1 MIHTPRLVLV
11 PVCEYLFFSQRAAVR
26 DARTGEL
33 RWFPTNS
40 GCTLGPG
47 GVFCL
52 RTSSLGVEDGLT
64 RVVLPSGQTAWV
76 EAAIPLRSP
85 EVAA

>member
-1 MIHTPRLVLV
+1 MQTVLV

-33 RWFPTNS
+33 CWFSAKS

-47 GVFCL
+47 GAFCL
-52 RTSSLGVEDGLT
+52 RTRSLGVEDNLH
-64 RVVLPSGQTAWV
+64 RVVLPAGRSAWV
-76 EAAIPLRSP
+76 EVVIPLNP
-85 EVAA
+85 TGVAA

>member
-1 MIHTPRLVLV
+1 MPVLV
-11 PVCEYLFFSQRAAVR
+11 PVCEYLFFTQRAAVR

-33 RWFPTNS
+33 RWFSAKT

-52 RTSSLGVEDGLT
+52 RTSSVGVEDGLH
-64 RVVLPSGQTAWV
+64 RVVIPGGPTAWV
-76 EAAIPLRSP
+76 SGVIPLNP
-85 EVAA
+85 TGIAA